1 MRRRRG
7 VLLTAA
13 LLAQLAAGPSHP
25 ASATAGPEP
34 ADQCGVV
41 RSGDTPLGGA
51 EVTLYQAGDGRGA
64 PPRVLARTRSAEDGR
79 FTLDYRRPHDPHA
92 VLYVLA
98 DPGRPGSRTGGRP
111 GARTPQGGPAV
122 LAAVLSGADAPPELV
137 VNERTTVAVAY
148 ALARFTG
155 PDGVAGTRPGLQN
168 AAAVAHNLADTGTG
182 GIAATLAAPPN
193 GALTSTLAEVN
204 TLANLLAA
212 CVTDATDATDATA
225 TGDAC
230 DRLFDL
236 ARRPGRDRPRD
247 TLRAAVDIA
256 HDPGHNAAALFALA
270 DTAPRYRPALPAAP
284 DAWTVALRYD
294 GNGHELDGPGN
305 LAFDADGNAW
315 VTNNYV
321 YGADPAVPVCGGRS
335 VLKFTPTG
343 RDAPGAPYP
352 GGGLYGAGFGVTV
365 DAAGTAWVA
374 NFGFQGRGCPI
385 DPTPLERSVS
395 RFAPDGTPLSP
406 PEGLRAG
413 GIAQP
418 QGMAADRS
426 GTVWVANCGGDSVT
440 RIPDGDPTR
449 AREVPVPA
457 LDKPF
462 GAAVDPAGRLWVSGN
477 GNDSVQVLS
486 PDGTP
491 ERTVTGGGLRRPLA
505 VATDSGGNAWVSNSG
520 ILPVPCADS
529 TADDLAAAAG
539 ADAGPRPGASVTLIG
554 PDGTPAP
561 EPFTNGGLFLPWGIA
576 VDGDDTVWVA
586 NFGGHRVARLCGT
599 DLSACPPGYRTGQ
612 PLSPPDTGYPS
623 DGLERNTG
631 LRIDPSGNVWLANN
645 WRTVPVQ
652 TNPGGHELV
661 VLVGA
666 AAPVPVPEL
675 GGPARP

>member
-1 MRRRRG
+1 MRRRHG

-13 LLAQLAAGPSHP
+13 LLAQLAAGPSHAAAP
-25 ASATAGPEP
+25 APAGWEP

-51 EVTLYQAGDGRGA
+51 EVTLYQAGDGEGA
-64 PPRVLARTRSAEDGR
+64 APRVLARTRSAQDGR
-79 FTLDYRRPHDPHA
+79 FTLDYRRPHDPRA

-98 DPGRPGSRTGGRP
+98 DLGRPRDRTAPHG
-111 GARTPQGGPAV
+111 TPPDGPV
-122 LAAVLSGADAPPELV
+122 TLAAVLSGADAPPELV

-155 PDGVAGTRPGLQN
+155 PAGVSGPHPGLQN
-168 AAAVAHNLADTGTG
+168 AAAVAHNLADTATG
-182 GIAATLAAPPN
+182 DIAAPLATPPN
-193 GALTSTLAEVN
+193 GALTSTMAEFN
-204 TLANLLAA
+204 TLADLLAA
-212 CVTDATDATDATA
+212 CVT
-225 TGDAC
+225 GGAC
-230 DRLFDL
+230 DQLFDL
-236 ARRPGRDRPRD
+236 ARRPGHDRPHD

-256 HDPGHNAAALFALA
+256 HDPGHNAADLFALA
-270 DTAPRYRPALPAAP
+270 ATTPTYRPALPAAP

-315 VTNNYV
+315 VTNNYA
-321 YGADPAVPVCGGRS
+321 YDADPTVPVCGGRT

-343 RDAPGAPYP
+343 HDAPGAPYRS
-352 GGGLYGAGFGVTV
+352 GGLYGAGFGITV
-365 DAAGTAWVA
+365 DARGSAWIG
-374 NFGFQGRGCPI
+374 NFGFQGHGCTV
-385 DPTPLERSVS
+385 DPTELERSVS
-395 RFAPDGTPLSP
+395 QFAPDGTALSP
-406 PEGLRAG
+406 RRGWRAG

-418 QGMAADRS
+418 QGMAADRA

-440 RIPDGDPTR
+440 RIPDGDATR
-449 AREVPVPA
+449 ARELPTPA
-457 LDKPF
+457 LSKPF

-477 GNDSVQVLS
+477 GNDSVQVLA
-486 PDGTP
+486 PDGTV

-505 VATDSGGNAWVSNSG
+505 VATDSKGYTWVSNSG
-520 ILPVPCADS
+520 ILPVPCADT
-529 TADDLAAAAG
+529 TADDLATAATG
-539 ADAGPRPGASVTLIG
+539 GDTGPRPGASVTLIG

-561 EPFTNGGLFLPWGIA
+561 EPFTNGGLFLPWGVA

-599 DLSACPPGYRTGQ
+599 DLAACPPGHRTGQ
-612 PLSPPDTGYPS
+612 PISPPDTGYPS

-631 LRIDPSGNVWLANN
+631 LQIDPSGNVWLANN

-661 VLVGA
+661 VLIGA
-666 AAPVPVPEL
+666 AAPVRTPLL

>member
-13 LLAQLAAGPSHP
+13 LLAQLAAGPTHAAAP
-25 ASATAGPEP
+25 APAG
-34 ADQCGVV
+34 QCGVV

-51 EVTLYQAGDGRGA
+51 EVTLYQAGDDTGA
-64 PPRVLARTRSAEDGR
+64 RPRVLARTRSARDGR
-79 FTLDYRRPHDPHA
+79 FTLDYRRPDDPRA

-98 DPGRPGSRTGGRP
+98 GLPRDTEP
-111 GARTPQGGPAV
+111 ATPQDGPQDGPV
-122 LAAVLSGADAPPELV
+122 TLAAVLSGAGAPPELV

-155 PDGVAGTRPGLQN
+155 PDGVAGPHPGLRN

-182 GIAATLAAPPN
+182 GIAALLAAPPN
-193 GALTSTLAEVN
+193 GDLTSTLAEVN

-212 CVTDATDATDATA
+212 CVT
-225 TGDAC
+225 GDAC
-230 DRLFDL
+230 DQLLDL
-236 ARRPGRDRPRD
+236 ARRPGRERPRD

-270 DTAPRYRPALPAAP
+270 GTTPRYLPALPAAP
-284 DAWTVALRYD
+284 AAWTVALRYD

-315 VTNNYV
+315 VSNNYR
-321 YGADPAVPVCGGRS
+321 YDADPTRPVCGGET
-335 VLKFTPTG
+335 VLRFTPDG
-343 RDAPGAPYP
+343 RDAPGAPYR

-365 DAAGTAWVA
+365 DAAGTAWIA

-385 DPTPLERSVS
+385 DPAPLERSVS

-406 PEGLRAG
+406 PEGWRTG

-418 QGMAADRS
+418 QGLAADRS
-426 GTVWVANCGGDSVT
+426 GTVWVADCGADSVT
-440 RIPDGDPTR
+440 RVPDGDATR
-449 AREVPVPA
+449 AREIPTPA
-457 LDKPF
+457 LHKPF
-462 GAAVDPAGRLWVSGN
+462 GAAVDPAGRLWASGN
-477 GNDSVQVLS
+477 GSDSVQILA
-486 PDGTP
+486 PDGTV
-491 ERTVTGGGLRRPLA
+491 ERTVTGGGLRRPLGI
-505 VATDSGGNAWVSNSG
+505 ATDSRGNAWVANSG
-520 ILPVPCADS
+520 ILPVPCGD
-529 TADDLAAAAG
+529 TTPGDLADAAVAG
-539 ADAGPRPGASVTLIG
+539 DDGPRPGASVTLIRS
-554 PDGTPAP
+554 DGTPEP
-561 EPFTNGGLFLPWGIA
+561 RPFTGGGLFLPWGVA
-576 VDGDDTVWVA
+576 VDGEDTVWVA

-599 DLSACPPGYRTGQ
+599 DLTACPPGTTTGQ

-631 LRIDPSGNVWLANN
+631 LQIDPSGNVWLANN
-645 WRTVPVQ
+645 WRTLPVQ

-666 AAPVPVPEL
+666 AAPVRAPRL
-675 GGPARP
+675 GGPDRP

>member
-13 LLAQLAAGPSHP
+13 LLAQLAAGPSHAAAAAP
-25 ASATAGPEP
+25 AGWETV
-34 ADQCGVV
+34 DQCGVV

-51 EVTLYQAGDGRGA
+51 EVTLYQAGDGEGA
-64 PPRVLARTRSAEDGR
+64 APRVLARTRSAEDGR
-79 FTLDYRRPHDPHA
+79 FTLDYRRPHDPRA

-98 DPGRPGSRTGGRP
+98 GLGHPGERTAQD
-111 GARTPQGGPAV
+111 GAALEGAPQDGPAV

-155 PDGVAGTRPGLQN
+155 PAGVSGPRPGLPN

-182 GIAATLAAPPN
+182 DIAAPLATAPN
-193 GALTSTLAEVN
+193 GALTSTMAEFN

-212 CVTDATDATDATA
+212 CVT
-225 TGDAC
+225 GDAC
-230 DRLFDL
+230 EQLFDL
-236 ARRPGRDRPRD
+236 ARRPGHDRPRD

-270 DTAPRYRPALPAAP
+270 DTTPRYRPALPAAP
-284 DAWTVALRYD
+284 DAWTLALRYD

-315 VTNNYV
+315 VTNNYR
-321 YGADPAVPVCGGRS
+321 YGADPAVPVCGGRT
-335 VLKFTPTG
+335 VLTFTPTG
-343 RDAPGAPYP
+343 RDAPGAPHR
-352 GGGLYGAGFGVTV
+352 GGGLYGAGFGITV
-365 DAAGTAWVA
+365 DARGSAWVG
-374 NFGFQGRGCPI
+374 NFGFQGRGCPV

-395 RFAPDGTPLSP
+395 QFAPDGAPLSP
-406 PEGLRAG
+406 PEGWRTG

-418 QGMAADRS
+418 QGMAADRA

-440 RIPDGDPTR
+440 RIPDGDATR
-449 AREVPVPA
+449 AREVPTPA
-457 LDKPF
+457 LSKPF

-477 GNDSVQVLS
+477 GNDSVQVLA

-505 VATDSGGNAWVSNSG
+505 VATDSKGYAWVSNSG
-520 ILPVPCADS
+520 ILPVPCADT
-529 TADDLAAAAG
+529 TADDFADAVAAE
-539 ADAGPRPGASVTLIG
+539 AGPRPGASVTLIG

-561 EPFTNGGLFLPWGIA
+561 EPFTGGGLFLPWGVA

-599 DLSACPPGYRTGQ
+599 DLTACPPGYRTGQ

-631 LRIDPSGNVWLANN
+631 LQIDPSGNVWLANN
-645 WRTVPVQ
+645 WRTVPVR

-661 VLVGA
+661 VLIGA
-666 AAPVPVPEL
+666 AAPVTTPLL